1 MMKSSA
7 NRRRGKQEIIDAK
20 LAEQQ
25 RLRDIEVKML
35 EHSHMQKQLAEAE
48 EELEGLQEQQNER
61 ESFGDSIKI
70 LKEQGLLKR
79 IPGSKEGQQRWKPVE
94 NWEEVE
100 VQRLKFAD
108 EKAEE
113 QRLKR
118 ENAVLARDA
127 PHLDRRRAG
136 NYLEAINDFNDNK
149 LKSSL
154 VDSVILV
161 DHPADI
167 DSQMEE
173 QSNNT
178 VAARI
183 QLGVQ

>member
-35 EHSHMQKQLAEAE
+35 EHSQMQAQLKEAKE
-48 EELEGLQEQQNER
+48 EVEMLYEQQDHDEAYG
-61 ESFGDSIKI
+61 ETMKI
-70 LKEQGLLKR
+70 LKAQGMLKR
-79 IPGSKEGQQRWKPVE
+79 IPGAERGQPHWKPVE

-100 VQRLKFAD
+100 AQRAKYAQEEADAERLK
-108 EKAEE
+108 
-113 QRLKR
+113 Q
-118 ENAVLARDA
+118 ENAVIARDA

-149 LKSSL
+149 NKSSL
-154 VDSVILV
+154 VNSVILV
-161 DHPADI
+161 DHPADN
-167 DSQMEE
+167 DSQMDE

-178 VAARI
+178 IAARI
-183 QLGVQ
+183 